1 MRHMIA
7 RTNIFQVYSEAHRR
21 QNVLGDFKLP
31 AVPATLPLLQAIQT
45 HFDRVKKRYDWNPGQ
60 DPVPGCIRP
69 RVLDYRRYTNL

>member
-1 MRHMIA
+1 MIA

-45 HFDRVKKRYDWNPGQ
+45 HFEA
-60 DPVPGCIRP
+60 
-69 RVLDYRRYTNL
+69 T